1 MIVFFKNSNTVS
13 VMKKPFA
20 HFLKTIKNTI
30 TMAKLKSFV
39 AYCFLYLF
47 IYYNGSRVKMIKKIS
62 KLICRS

>member
-30 TMAKLKSFV
+30 TMAKLRPIAFSI
-39 AYCFLYLF
+39 YLF
-47 IYYNGSRVKMIKKIS
+47 TIMAVELK
-62 KLICRS
+62 